1 MEFCNRYL
9 NGLTVEFI
17 GKLTLGNR
25 GNSVQVGNPVHNTVH
40 IHNNAIHSNIRRQ
53 SKRWRRK
60 YIRSLV
66 SLAGAWGGT
75 VMSLEAL
82 LSKKVAT
89 MPSSIDVPAQ
99 HFESPYWLMPAKDAF
114 GEEIVAT
121 LNLPTTNGIDA
132 SYSMSNIT
140 QLFFLKAMNNFTT
153 GGVNYTEIGI
163 RYEAVRANSRSGKRL
178 ETEAPDVEIYCLY
191 SVDVDT
197 AKT

>member
-1 MEFCNRYL
+1 MYL
-9 NGLTVEFI
+9 
-17 GKLTLGNR
+17 
-25 GNSVQVGNPVHNTVH
+25 
-40 IHNNAIHSNIRRQ
+40 RQ
-53 SKRWRRK
+53 TKSWRRK

-75 VMSLEAL
+75 VVSLESL
-82 LSKKVAT
+82 LSKSFSWV
-89 MPSSIDVPAQ
+89 SWYRLSLDVQ
-99 HFESPYWLMPAKDAF
+99 TRHFESPYWLMPAKDAF

-163 RYEAVRANSRSGKRL
+163 RYEAVGANSRSGKRL